1 MLISNFFY
9 IFVKNNCLKHTLLF
23 FITLILLHLP
33 LEGQTTL
40 PPNTTSLSQ
49 PDFRLYLE
57 AGSLHIKG
65 IRGTGTI
72 QIYSIIGNLIH
83 LFEVQNFE
91 NFQIPV
97 SLEDKQMYIIRIET
111 KDFKKT
117 LKIVNS

>member
-1 MLISNFFY
+1 
-9 IFVKNNCLKHTLLF
+9 
-23 FITLILLHLP
+23 
-33 LEGQTTL
+33 
-40 PPNTTSLSQ
+40 
-49 PDFRLYLE
+49 
-57 AGSLHIKG
+57 SLHIKG

>member
-1 MLISNFFY
+1 
-9 IFVKNNCLKHTLLF
+9 LKHTLLL
-23 FITLILLHLP
+23 FITLSLFNLSAK
-33 LEGQTTL
+33 GQSPL

-49 PDFRLYLE
+49 AEFRLYLE

-65 IRGTGTI
+65 IQGEGSI

-83 LFEVQNFE
+83 HFEVQIFE

-111 KDFKKT
+111 KGFKKT
-117 LKIVNS
+117 LKVVNS